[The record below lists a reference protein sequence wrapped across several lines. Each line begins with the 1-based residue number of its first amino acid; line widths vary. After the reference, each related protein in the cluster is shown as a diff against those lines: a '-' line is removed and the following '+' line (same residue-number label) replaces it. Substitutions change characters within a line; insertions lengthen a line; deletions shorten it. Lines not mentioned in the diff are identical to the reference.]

1 MNALSRWA
9 VPVVLA
15 AASCQTQADELGGLA
30 ELPPLDCAVLVTGGA
45 FLVPD
50 ATSTG
55 TFAEEPRGSSPD
67 DALVEPIPIDAVV
80 DVLQKG
86 SVFRR
91 VEVDGDPVR
100 RRLLREGLGEGA
112 TEPGVLRMLQQARD
126 AGFDYVLVVEDLQDG
141 PIDRQGTNG
150 RWPLTFATWVLLG
163 VGALIPDRTFESRAT
178 LRVTVRDLQNGRVLH
193 DPLLVGGPIELALVE
208 RADITGLVESVV
220 VPPFWV
226 GDDPRRVGAAVREVT
241 RRRLLLS
248 LARDLKSES
257 VRQRLRDRGAARL
270 VVVDDAG
277 APRVAID
284 AAESLAVVRLRGEP
298 GLPDEAVA
306 EFARQML
313 ASRTWDGERFR
324 YEARLPS
331 AAIGRRVQVLVATIR
346 GSIASATFAPRGRT

>member
-1 MNALSRWA
+1 MNALSRWTA
-9 VPVVLA
+9 ALA
-15 AASCQTQADELGGLA
+15 LVAAGCQTQADELGGLA

-50 ATSTG
+50 PTSMG
-55 TFAEEPRGSSPD
+55 TFANEARASTPD
-67 DALVEPIPIDAVV
+67 DAIAEAIPIDAVV

-86 SVFRR
+86 SVFQR
-91 VEVDGDPVR
+91 VEVDGDPSR
-100 RRLLREGLGEGA
+100 RRLLRERLGDGA
-112 TEPGVLRMLQQARD
+112 AEPDVLRMLEQARD

-208 RADITGLVESVV
+208 RTDITGLVESVL

-226 GDDPRRVGAAVREVT
+226 GDDPRRVGAAVRDVT

-248 LARDLKSES
+248 LARDLKSEP

-270 VVVDDAG
+270 VLVDDAG
-277 APRVAID
+277 APRVAVD
-284 AAESLAVVRLRGEP
+284 ATESLAVVRLRGEP
-298 GLPDEAVA
+298 GLPDAAVA
-306 EFARQML
+306 DFASEML
-313 ASRTWDGERFR
+313 GSRTWDGERFH
-324 YEARLPS
+324 YEARLP
-331 AAIGRRVQVLVATIR
+331 AAAAGRRVQVLVATIR
-346 GSIASATFAPRGRT
+346 GSVASATFAPRGGT

>member
-1 MNALSRWA
+1 MNVLSRWL
-9 VPVVLA
+9 VPVLLA

-178 LRVTVRDLQNGRVLH
+178 LRVTVRDLQTGRVVLS
-193 DPLLVGGPIELALVE
+193 PLMIAGAVDLSLIERSNALG
-208 RADITGLVESVV
+208 ILLSIV

-226 GDDPRRVGAAVREVT
+226 HDDEQSVRQGVRAVTE
-241 RRRLLLS
+241 RRLLLS
-248 LARDLKSES
+248 LARELKGEPT
-257 VRQRLRDRGAARL
+257 RQRLREGTVAAMALLGGRRL
-270 VVVDDAG
+270 QIAAQESLAAVRLRPADGRVDDAAVRALESALLRSVRRDG
-277 APRVAID
+277 ATFVYD
-284 AAESLAVVRLRGEP
+284 AE
-298 GLPDEAVA
+298 LPAGIEGV
-306 EFARQML
+306 
-313 ASRTWDGERFR
+313 
-324 YEARLPS
+324 
-331 AAIGRRVQVLVATIR
+331 VQVLVATIT
-346 GSIASATFAPRGRT
+346 GASSSATFVVPAGA